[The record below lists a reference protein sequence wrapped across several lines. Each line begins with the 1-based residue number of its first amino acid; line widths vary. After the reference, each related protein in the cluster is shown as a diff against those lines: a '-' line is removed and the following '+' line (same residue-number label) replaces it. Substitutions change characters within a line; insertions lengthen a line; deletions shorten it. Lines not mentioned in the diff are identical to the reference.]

1 MKQFVCM
8 IGLIIF
14 LEPGLAVDD
23 NYQTSQAAGKT
34 LILAKPGKKQVT
46 INPNT
51 GEIKEITPKVGT
63 RKENQE

>member
-8 IGLIIF
+8 IGLILF

-23 NYQTSQAAGKT
+23 NYQTSQADGKT
-34 LILAKPGKKQVT
+34 LILAMPGKKPVT

-51 GEIKEITPKVGT
+51 GEIKEITPKAGT
-63 RKENQE
+63 RKENPE